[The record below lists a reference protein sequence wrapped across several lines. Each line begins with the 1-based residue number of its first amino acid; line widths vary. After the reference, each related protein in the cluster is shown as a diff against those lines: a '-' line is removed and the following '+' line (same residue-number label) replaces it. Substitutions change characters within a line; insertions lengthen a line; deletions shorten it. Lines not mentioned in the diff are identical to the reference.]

1 MDGVIL
7 WIANLVGNN
16 ALATTI
22 MSVIP
27 LIELKGGIIFAR
39 SFFGFF
45 AALGLAYLGSTLVF
59 FPVYFLLKPI
69 LNGLKKTKFFNK
81 VAIKLENFFTKRASK
96 AKVKAKESNKKA
108 KSEKL
113 LKQLSVF
120 IFVAIPLP
128 MTGVWTGTAIAVFLG
143 LSFKDAILPVV
154 LGNLVAGTIISL
166 LAQLFISIWSIKILD
181 YVLWT
186 LFAIAV
192 IVLVITIINL
202 FKNKK
207 KREEK

>member
-45 AALGLAYLGSTLVF
+45 AAFGLAYLGSTLVF

-69 LNGLKKTKFFNK
+69 LTGLKKTKFFNK
-81 VAIKLENFFTKRASK
+81 VAIKIENFFIERANK
-96 AKVKAKESNKKA
+96 AKVKAGESNKKA
-108 KSEKL
+108 KSEKF

-143 LSFKDAILPVV
+143 LSFKDAILPVI

-181 YVLWT
+181 YVLWA
-186 LFAIAV
+186 LFVIAV
-192 IVLVITIINL
+192 IVLVITIISL